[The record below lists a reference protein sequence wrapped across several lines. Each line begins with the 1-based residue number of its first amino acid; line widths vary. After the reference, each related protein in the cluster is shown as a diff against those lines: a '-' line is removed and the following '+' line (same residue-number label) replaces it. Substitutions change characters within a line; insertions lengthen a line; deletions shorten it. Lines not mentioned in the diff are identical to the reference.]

1 MLALHA
7 KHVPHALTAAAASPQ
22 CAVLSLLPLS
32 SQPDLPLPV
41 ARRSPH
47 SLLLLTALTAWAMLA
62 LPTPRTSR
70 RRRIIAAPTMAAQP
84 SLARALSSSCSLPF
98 HTDARQ
104 PTALVVAVF
113 SYRPPTVC
121 HELTGSRSLF
131 CCATVSCFWHAP
143 RSLATSVIHTLLH
156 CLHRQYGSFPVPPI
170 WSGKPRTP
178 YIPRS
183 SEPLACSSLPPARSS
198 LSPVSLP
205 THSLIDTESVCLIT
219 RRALFGNMTR
229 VRVIRTALHEP
240 PQHLRWPPHSAD
252 HP

>member
-1 MLALHA
+1 MIVWPMLALHA

-121 HELTGSRSLF
+121 RELTGSRSLF

-156 CLHRQYGSFPVPPI
+156 CLHRQYGSFSVPPRYGRGHHARHPFLALQ
-170 WSGKPRTP
+170 SLSLALPFL
-178 YIPRS
+178 
-183 SEPLACSSLPPARSS
+183 PLAPRYR
-198 LSPVSLP
+198 LSHFP
-205 THSLIDTESVCLIT
+205 
-219 RRALFGNMTR
+219 R
-229 VRVIRTALHEP
+229 IR
-240 PQHLRWPPHSAD
+240 
-252 HP
+252 